1 MSIWD
6 SVKPKKKSITATSVD
21 VTADQKEVKFGWS
34 DGTHTT
40 VTARRLRQYCPCAG
54 CVEEWSGVRTFDVE
68 TIPLEMKVVEVSPV
82 GNYALSFTFGDLHR
96 TGIFQWEYLKELS
109 SAPSGDPRAS

>member
-6 SVKPKKKSITATSVD
+6 SVKPKKKSITATSVV
-21 VTADQKEVKFGWS
+21 VTPDQKEVKFGWS
-34 DGTHTT
+34 DGTNTS

-68 TIPLEMKVVEVSPV
+68 SIPQEMKVVEATPV

-109 SAPSGDPRAS
+109 AAPSGDPRAK